1 MHCDRHQL
9 ARVGRVLAVTSHPSF
24 QCHVSLGYWMLF
36 AVLLSFSTRFL
47 VLVFKLRMT
56 AYIAFALF
64 TCVQQSC
71 DGPLRRPVVKLP
83 FVTAPGIWS
92 HSIATKVEHTHPT
105 FLFYY
110 IFNFLYIFY
119 SFSLLGRTFLLINSF
134 PDLVFAF
141 TLFLRLLLQLT
152 DISVAIVYLCQV
164 VKNERLKQA

>member
-1 MHCDRHQL
+1 M
-9 ARVGRVLAVTSHPSF
+9 
-24 QCHVSLGYWMLF
+24 
-36 AVLLSFSTRFL
+36 FL

-71 DGPLRRPVVKLP
+71 DGPLRRHEIKLP
-83 FVTAPGIWS
+83 FVTAPEIWS

-105 FLFYY
+105 FLYY
-110 IFNFLYIFY
+110 IIIYIFLFLQLLR
-119 SFSLLGRTFLLINSF
+119 FSLLGRTFLLINSF

-152 DISVAIVYLCQV
+152 DISAAIVYLCQV
-164 VKNERLKQA
+164 VKNKRLKQA